1 MDNKFMTAY
10 EQELWTEN
18 QSLKSQLAEQEVT
31 IREFLKSKQ
40 NEPSTCKTLEA
51 KITSFREILMEKL
64 YESEYNQMRE
74 IFKEHVDKIL
84 LIDINLLPNIKEF
97 GITFDG
103 NEKSNSDQF
112 QKIANCIISDEIMK
126 TYDNFF
132 DIKVENSGKI

>member
-1 MDNKFMTAY
+1 MNNKFMTELEV
-10 EQELWTEN
+10 EQDKEIQL
-18 QSLKSQLAEQEVT
+18 LKSQLAEQEVT

-64 YESEYNQMRE
+64 YESEYNQMHE
-74 IFKEHVDKIL
+74 IFKEHVNKIL
-84 LIDINLLPNIKEF
+84 LIDVNLLPNLKEF
-97 GITFDG
+97 GINFDG
-103 NEKSNSDQF
+103 DEKSNSDQF